1 MKNSQVKKHVTLS
14 LLAAIVVV
22 LQVLCTF
29 VKFGPFAIT
38 LALTPIIVGAA
49 VYGASAGALLGFIF
63 GCVVLLTGI
72 FGWDGGTVLYL
83 MGLNAPATVLICL
96 GKGLA
101 AGLVA
106 GLLHRIISKKSSSV
120 AALVSAIA
128 CPIVNT
134 GLFLVGMSVFFM
146 STLESWAA
154 GENLMIYIIFGL
166 TGINFLVEL
175 LSNLVISAGIARIIR
190 EAKR

>member
-1 MKNSQVKKHVTLS
+1 MKNNQVKKHVTLS

-29 VKFGPFAIT
+29 VRFGPFSIT

-49 VYGASAGALLGFIF
+49 VYGVGAGALLGFIF

-72 FGWDGGTVLYL
+72 FGWDGGTVMLL

-101 AGLVA
+101 AGYAA
-106 GLLHRIISKKSSSV
+106 GILHHIISKKSSSA
-120 AALVSAIA
+120 AALISAIA

-146 STLESWAA
+146 STLESWAK

-166 TGINFLVEL
+166 TGLNFLVEL
-175 LSNLVISAGIARIIR
+175 LSNLVISAGIARVIR

>member
-1 MKNSQVKKHVTLS
+1 MKNNQTKKHVTIA

-29 VKFGPFAIT
+29 VRFGPFSIT

-49 VYGASAGALLGFIF
+49 VYGVGAGALLGLIF
-63 GCVVLLTGI
+63 GFVVLITGV
-72 FGWDGGTVLYL
+72 FGWDGGTVMLL
-83 MGLNAPATVLICL
+83 MGLNAPATILICL

-101 AGLVA
+101 AGYVA
-106 GLLHRIISKKSSSV
+106 GVLHRLFVKKNSFV
-120 AALVSAIA
+120 AALVSALA

-134 GLFLVGMSVFFM
+134 GLFLAGMSTFFM
-146 STLESWAA
+146 STLESWAS
-154 GENLMIYIIFGL
+154 GENMMVYIIFGL
-166 TGINFLVEL
+166 TGMNFLVEL
-175 LSNLVISAGIARIIR
+175 VSNLALSTGIARIIR